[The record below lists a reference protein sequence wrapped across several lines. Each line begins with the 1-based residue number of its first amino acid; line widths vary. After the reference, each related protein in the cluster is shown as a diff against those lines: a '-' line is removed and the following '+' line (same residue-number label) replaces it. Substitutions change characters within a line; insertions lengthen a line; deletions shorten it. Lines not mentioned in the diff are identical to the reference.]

1 MTNLTYAHNS
11 VQRLATTILVFFFL
25 GFSLFFL
32 SITVSQTSPI
42 DFEIYHKAGQ
52 SVLNGE
58 TPYQFYGKFDLPY
71 QYFPWC
77 IWLLLPLSLL
87 PLKIAWYV
95 FSTINTII
103 LFISIIIVHNKIN
116 PDHSTYTS
124 HKILTLFSTYLIMSM
139 LTFQTGQISILI
151 SFFCVATIILIK
163 SDMPFQAG
171 LFFPFLILK
180 PHLVILF
187 SFYALRIGGKKYLLS
202 ATLTTLT
209 LVILSTLIHPNWFA
223 ELISIIVKGQQG
235 RGDNLLWGFSTLA
248 GALEL
253 ANWRV
258 YNFYIAFPSLCIA
271 IFILNK
277 FKSSSEY
284 LVLILALVLSLFS
297 APYSFAY
304 DLPLLIPA
312 ITLLAGRRYYAE
324 LSIFLSAAIPLVFF
338 YQGQSYILIVCI
350 VILFFL
356 CFRSRERVTHAN

>member
-151 SFFCVATIILIK
+151 SFF
-163 SDMPFQAG
+163 
-171 LFFPFLILK
+171 
-180 PHLVILF
+180 
-187 SFYALRIGGKKYLLS
+187 ALQQLS
-202 ATLTTLT
+202 
-209 LVILSTLIHPNWFA
+209 
-223 ELISIIVKGQQG
+223 
-235 RGDNLLWGFSTLA
+235 
-248 GALEL
+248 
-253 ANWRV
+253 
-258 YNFYIAFPSLCIA
+258 
-271 IFILNK
+271 
-277 FKSSSEY
+277 
-284 LVLILALVLSLFS
+284 
-297 APYSFAY
+297 
-304 DLPLLIPA
+304 
-312 ITLLAGRRYYAE
+312 
-324 LSIFLSAAIPLVFF
+324 
-338 YQGQSYILIVCI
+338 
-350 VILFFL
+350 
-356 CFRSRERVTHAN
+356 

>member
-1 MTNLTYAHNS
+1 
-11 VQRLATTILVFFFL
+11 
-25 GFSLFFL
+25 
-32 SITVSQTSPI
+32 
-42 DFEIYHKAGQ
+42 
-52 SVLNGE
+52 
-58 TPYQFYGKFDLPY
+58 
-71 QYFPWC
+71 
-77 IWLLLPLSLL
+77 
-87 PLKIAWYV
+87 
-95 FSTINTII
+95 
-103 LFISIIIVHNKIN
+103 
-116 PDHSTYTS
+116 
-124 HKILTLFSTYLIMSM
+124 
-139 LTFQTGQISILI
+139 
-151 SFFCVATIILIK
+151 
-163 SDMPFQAG
+163 MPFQAG